1 MGGGKAEASHSG
13 CPQEICSLPAAYQP
27 SQLGME
33 AKPSPLR
40 GAHPPPGCDL
50 PAACSSPDLV
60 PVSPAGSSSTNI
72 ELSPVPGTKEAKMRP
87 LPWVPGDETR
97 CGHQA
102 AGVPPGGSRAVV
114 QLEPSIWG
122 AWEDSTFS
130 AAPRPLGLSAALTET
145 T

>member
-13 CPQEICSLPAAYQP
+13 CPREIYNLPAAYQP

-33 AKPSPLR
+33 AKPSLR

-72 ELSPVPGTKEAKMRP
+72 ELSPAPGTKEAKMRP

-97 CGHQA
+97 GA
-102 AGVPPGGSRAVV
+102 TRLPGSLRVGPTLWFSWSPLSGEAGKTPPSQPPPGLWGSV
-114 QLEPSIWG
+114 QL
-122 AWEDSTFS
+122 
-130 AAPRPLGLSAALTET
+130 
-145 T
+145 